1 MNLYAKGNRVRFLLP
16 VLTLLVATV
25 AWHFTVKLGEIPPFM
40 VPSPGSVLDAAIE
53 FAPAIWAATRVTL
66 LETALGFS
74 LAIGLGLGLA
84 IMFTWA
90 LPVKDSV
97 YPLILVTQA
106 MPKIAVAPLF
116 IVWLGP
122 NALSAKVLLVFL
134 ISFFPI
140 VVNAVRGLESAEP
153 ELIDL
158 LRSMG
163 ANRWKIF
170 TKLQLPAA
178 VPYIFTGLKVGVT
191 MAVTGALVGELMG
204 GNQGLGYL
212 MNVASGNINTALI
225 FAVIVV
231 LTIMAMLLFYLV
243 EGVDR
248 LFTRWQDRGVT
259 VVDGKL

>member
-1 MNLYAKGNRVRFLLP
+1 MSLYVRNSRIRLALP
-16 VLTLLVATV
+16 IITLAVATV
-25 AWHFTVKLGEIPPFM
+25 VWHLVVSVGEIPPFM
-40 VPSPGSVLDAAIE
+40 VPSPGAVLDAAFE

-66 LETALGFS
+66 AETALGFA
-74 LAIGLGLGLA
+74 LAIVLGLGLA
-84 IMFTWA
+84 IVFCWT
-90 LPVKDSV
+90 LLVKDSV

-122 NALSAKVLLVFL
+122 TALSAKVLLVFL

-140 VVNAVRGLESAEP
+140 VVSAVRGLESAEP

-163 ANRWKIF
+163 ATRWKIF
-170 TKLQLPAA
+170 SKLQLPAA

-231 LTIMAMLLFYLV
+231 LTLMAMLLFYIV
-243 EGVDR
+243 EGLDR
-248 LFTRWQDRGVT
+248 LSTRWQDRGVT
-259 VVDGKL
+259 VVDAGS